1 RIAWDDDDDD
11 VLDVLGLDSKW
22 FGLRIRMGLVEASYA
37 CIIDMPIEV
46 GRAWKLMYTSKRY
59 VWPNFKVS
67 KVQAKKVMHG
77 LRYRCESTCR
87 Y

>member
-1 RIAWDDDDDD
+1 MDDPRVVAIELRQYGRIAWDDDDDD

-46 GRAWKLMYTSKRY
+46 
-59 VWPNFKVS
+59 
-67 KVQAKKVMHG
+67 QAKKVEDVEGKEHG
-77 LRYRCESTCR
+77 MIYPYYRV
-87 Y
+87 